1 MKRSLIERNLVV
13 LLFVAVL
20 ITFSFAQRDS
30 KKMEQKVYTAT
41 EILQKKTLALEET
54 PVKTNIKAEASN

>member
-1 MKRSLIERNLVV
+1 M
-13 LLFVAVL
+13 FVAVL

-41 EILQKKTLALEET
+41 EIIQKKTLALEET
-54 PVKTNIKAEASN
+54 PVKPIIKAEASN